1 MYVDKATAI
10 LVKLLL
16 TDFENICIIPAMRIL
31 LADDER
37 NIRTVLA
44 DELQRL
50 GHAVV
55 ACADGG
61 EALQALQNDP
71 FDVLLLDLDMPET
84 DGLTVLEKA
93 RACGSNADVIILT
106 GKGTLEAAKKA
117 IHFGIVEFLTKPHAI
132 ADLEAILNRIA
143 ENRTAKQ
150 KYHAMMM
157 QFNQESGERK
167 LTGHSEAM
175 QRVYRL
181 IDKIA
186 PTESTVVILGE
197 TGTGKE
203 LVARAI
209 HDGSRRASKP
219 FVAVNCGALPEA
231 LIESELF
238 GHRKGSF
245 TGADANRTGLFE
257 VANGGTLFLDEIGE
271 LPKGVQAK
279 LLRFLE
285 SGEVR
290 KVGDNEATICD
301 VRVVCATLRN
311 LETMVQAGEFRE
323 DLWFRI
329 NTFEIHL
336 PSLKD
341 RKEDLPEL
349 ILALA
354 KRFRND
360 LTETD
365 AAKLFTPEAYHLLL
379 QYNYPGNVRQLANAL
394 EHAMVLSDRFPI
406 RADDLPGMLRQEL
419 PGANYLH
426 RKMEEK
432 PSRPVVIRKEAAV
445 AAPVAINRDPAQA
458 LMSFDPSEAPTL
470 RDMEMKAIDS
480 ALQRHGGNKSKA
492 AEELGISLKTLYN
505 KLNQSEKRTA

>member
-1 MYVDKATAI
+1 
-10 LVKLLL
+10 
-16 TDFENICIIPAMRIL
+16 MRIL

-50 GHAVV
+50 GHTVV
-55 ACADGG
+55 SCADGD
-61 EALQALQNDP
+61 ESLQALQKGT
-71 FDVLLLDLDMPET
+71 FDVLLLDLDMPGT

-93 RACGSNADVIILT
+93 RTLGSDADAIILT
-106 GKGTLEAAKKA
+106 GKGTLESAKKA
-117 IHFGIVEFLTKPHAI
+117 IHFGIVEFLTKPHSI
-132 ADLEAILNRIA
+132 ADLEAILKRIA

-150 KYHAMMM
+150 KYHTMMT
-157 QFNQESGERK
+157 QFNQESGNRK

-203 LVARAI
+203 LVAKAI
-209 HDGSRRASKP
+209 HDGSRRARKP
-219 FVAVNCGALPEA
+219 FIAVNCGALPEA

-290 KVGDNEATICD
+290 KVGDNEATVCD

-323 DLWFRI
+323 DL
-329 NTFEIHL
+329 
-336 PSLKD
+336 
-341 RKEDLPEL
+341 
-349 ILALA
+349 
-354 KRFRND
+354 
-360 LTETD
+360 
-365 AAKLFTPEAYHLLL
+365 
-379 QYNYPGNVRQLANAL
+379 
-394 EHAMVLSDRFPI
+394 
-406 RADDLPGMLRQEL
+406 
-419 PGANYLH
+419 
-426 RKMEEK
+426 
-432 PSRPVVIRKEAAV
+432 
-445 AAPVAINRDPAQA
+445 
-458 LMSFDPSEAPTL
+458 
-470 RDMEMKAIDS
+470 
-480 ALQRHGGNKSKA
+480 
-492 AEELGISLKTLYN
+492 
-505 KLNQSEKRTA
+505 